1 MMGFERVGKLIERG
15 VIEVA
20 PLAFMRGRTLNDSF
34 IILDESQNTTVE
46 QMKMFLTRMG
56 ENARFIITGD
66 TSQID
71 LPKHQKSGLKEAIT
85 TLNGVKGIGFVHLDG
100 RDVIRHPLV
109 KKIITAYEKKD

>member
-1 MMGFERVGKLIERG
+1 MIAQLTEIRAARINSQSDR
-15 VIEVA
+15 
-20 PLAFMRGRTLNDSF
+20 N
-34 IILDESQNTTVE
+34 IID
-46 QMKMFLTRMG
+46 
-56 ENARFIITGD
+56 ARFIITGD